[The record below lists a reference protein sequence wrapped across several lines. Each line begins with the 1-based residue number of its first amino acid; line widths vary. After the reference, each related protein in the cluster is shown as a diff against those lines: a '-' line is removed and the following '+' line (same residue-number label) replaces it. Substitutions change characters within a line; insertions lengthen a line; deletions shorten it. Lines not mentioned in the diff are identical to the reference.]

1 METNTNQKTINLL
14 LTQKFNSNF
23 YLNDS
28 NLLNSFDPNRN
39 LVNFHDNSQRLSIYL
54 FFYFLGS
61 KRELR
66 GQEIISLDRQINN
79 LVRSMD
85 SKKRTHQADLKQK
98 TKDLAAKSELGRY
111 AREMVALCE
120 EIDRN
125 VHLFKTKPIGPLGR
139 HIKLTQDA
147 NKNEGLNTLLEI
159 QLGMKNLRSF
169 LVACNEDRLVLEKM
183 MQKQWT
189 SRTRQPMITVRKR

>member
-14 LTQKFNSNF
+14 LTRKFNSNF

-39 LVNFHDNSQRLSIYL
+39 LVNFHDSSQRLSIYL
-54 FFYFLGS
+54 FFVLFLGS

-98 TKDLAAKSELGRY
+98 RRQNYEKY
-111 AREMVALCE
+111 FFE
-120 EIDRN
+120 EI
-125 VHLFKTKPIGPLGR
+125 L
-139 HIKLTQDA
+139 KL
-147 NKNEGLNTLLEI
+147 
-159 QLGMKNLRSF
+159 
-169 LVACNEDRLVLEKM
+169 V
-183 MQKQWT
+183 
-189 SRTRQPMITVRKR
+189 